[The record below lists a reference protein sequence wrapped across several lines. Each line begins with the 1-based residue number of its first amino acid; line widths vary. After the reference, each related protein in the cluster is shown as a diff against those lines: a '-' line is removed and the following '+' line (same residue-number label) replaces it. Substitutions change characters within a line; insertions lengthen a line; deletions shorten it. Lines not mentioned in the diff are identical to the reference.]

1 MTLLTHFIRP
11 QDSKDEYNQS
21 ARDFERYG
29 NMSYHVITRKLSWF
43 QALEECG
50 RGNGHLASVHDTGHN
65 AHMELIAKRDGFPL
79 WIGLSS
85 QDVRELSHN
94 TTNTAA
100 ISIENNV
107 IFCRNLAH
115 STKRQVDIKLK
126 KC

>member
-1 MTLLTHFIRP
+1 MTLLTHFLRP

-21 ARDFERYG
+21 VRDFERYG
-29 NMSYHVITRKLSWF
+29 NLSYHVITRKLSWF

-94 TTNTAA
+94 ATNTAA
-100 ISIENNV
+100 ISIENNF
-107 IFCRNLAH
+107 IFCRNLV
-115 STKRQVDIKLK
+115 KRQVDIKCK
-126 KC
+126 IC